1 MHTQSTS
8 ARPFRFLLA
17 ALILALMPIGMIG
30 CEGEQGTTAPPA
42 VTPVKPEDTQG
53 KETAAK
59 TVGGKKDL
67 MEGIPKKAN

>member
-1 MHTQSTS
+1 MHMLNTPLR
-8 ARPFRFLLA
+8 AFRFLLA
-17 ALILALMPIGMIG
+17 ALVLAILPMGMTG
-30 CEGEQGTTAPPA
+30 CDGEQGTTAPPA
-42 VTPVKPEDTQG
+42 VTPVKPDETQG